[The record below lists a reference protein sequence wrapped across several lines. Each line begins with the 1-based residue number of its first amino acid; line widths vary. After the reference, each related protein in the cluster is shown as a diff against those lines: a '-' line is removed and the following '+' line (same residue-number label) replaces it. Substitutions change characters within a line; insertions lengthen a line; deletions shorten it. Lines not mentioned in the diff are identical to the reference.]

1 MPLSTIPSYS
11 PDGIEIMT
19 SGLPFD
25 DIRALLATPR
35 PADEKAADHVKR
47 DFHRYAEAGGSL
59 GRLEELAVW
68 LAGWS
73 GRPRPMILRPLLAIF
88 AGSHGVAARNVSALP
103 ATATAAMV
111 ERCASGAAPVCQLC
125 SICDLGLKVF
135 DLALDLPT
143 GDIAMEPALDEKATA
158 ATMAFGMEAI
168 AGGTD
173 LLCLS
178 NFGVGNSIVA
188 AAICAALFGGRGADW
203 VGDEPGAGGSMRG
216 RKAGV
221 VDAALSVHSGRLAD
235 PLEVLRR
242 LGGREFAAI
251 AGAIISAR
259 SERIPVV
266 LDGYAAVAAA
276 AILHAVNPDAIGHCV
291 LAGLSGDEGQA
302 KAAMR
307 LGLKPLLDLQIGD
320 SGVAAVLAASLL
332 KAASTGYASVA
343 VSGVR

>member
-1 MPLSTIPSYS
+1 
-11 PDGIEIMT
+11 MT

-25 DIRALLATPR
+25 DFRMLLATPR
-35 PADEKAADHVKR
+35 PRDEKSADRVRR
-47 DFHRYAEAGGSL
+47 DFSRYAEAGDSL

-73 GRPRPMILRPLLAIF
+73 GRPRPMILKPLLAIF

-103 ATATAAMV
+103 ATAAVAQV
-111 ERCASGAAPVCQLC
+111 ERCSSGAAPVCQLC
-125 SICDLGLKVF
+125 STHDLGLKVF

-143 GDIAMEPALDEKATA
+143 GDITTEPAMDEKATA

-178 NFGVGNSIVA
+178 DFGVGNTTVA

-203 VGDEPGAGGSMRG
+203 VGAEPGADNALTG
-216 RKAGV
+216 RKAGM

-251 AGAIISAR
+251 AGAIIAAR

-266 LDGYAAVAAA
+266 LDGYVAVAAA
-276 AILHAVNPDAIGHCV
+276 AVLHAANPEAIGHCL
-291 LAGLSGDEGQA
+291 LAGLSGDAGQA
-302 KAAMR
+302 RAASR
-307 LGLKPLLDLQIGD
+307 LGLKPLLDLGIGD
-320 SGVAAVLAASLL
+320 SGVAAALAAGLL

>member
-1 MPLSTIPSYS
+1 
-11 PDGIEIMT
+11 MT

-25 DIRALLATPR
+25 DFRTLLAAPC
-35 PADEKAADHVKR
+35 PMDQKAADHVVQ
-47 DFHRYAEAGGSL
+47 DFRRYAGKGGSL

-88 AGSHGVAARNVSALP
+88 AGSHGVAARNISDLP
-103 ATATAAMV
+103 VGATAAMV
-111 ERCASGAAPVCQLC
+111 EQCSSGAAPACQLC
-125 SICDLGLKVF
+125 STYDLGLKVF

-143 GDIAMEPALDEKATA
+143 GDIAIEPALDEKATA

-178 NFGVGNSIVA
+178 AFGVGNSTVA

-203 VGDEPGAGGSMRG
+203 VGDEPGADRSIRG
-216 RKAGV
+216 RKAGM

-251 AGAIISAR
+251 VGAIIAAR
-259 SERIPVV
+259 SEHIPVV
-266 LDGYAAVAAA
+266 LDGYPAVAAA
-276 AILHAVNPDAIGHCV
+276 AVLHAVNPDTIGHCV
-291 LAGLSGDEGQA
+291 LAGLSGDDGQA
-302 KAAMR
+302 KAAAR
-307 LGLKPLLDLQIGD
+307 LGLKPLLDLDIGE
-320 SGVAAVLAASLL
+320 SGVAAVLAAGLL
-332 KAASTGYASVA
+332 KAASTCYASVA

>member
-1 MPLSTIPSYS
+1 
-11 PDGIEIMT
+11 MT

-25 DIRALLATPR
+25 DFRTLLAAPR
-35 PADEKAADHVKR
+35 PIDQKAADHVVQ
-47 DFHRYAEAGGSL
+47 DFRRYAGKGGSL
-59 GRLEELAVW
+59 GCLEELAVW

-88 AGSHGVAARNVSALP
+88 AGSHGVAARNISALP
-103 ATATAAMV
+103 IGATAAMV
-111 ERCASGAAPVCQLC
+111 ERCSSGAAPACQLC
-125 SICDLGLKVF
+125 STYDLGLKVF

-143 GDIAMEPALDEKATA
+143 GDIAIESALDEKATA

-178 NFGVGNSIVA
+178 AFGVGNSTVA

-203 VGDEPGAGGSMRG
+203 VGDEPGADRSIRG
-216 RKAGV
+216 RKAGM

-251 AGAIISAR
+251 AGAIIAAR
-259 SERIPVV
+259 SEHIPVV
-266 LDGYAAVAAA
+266 LDGYPAVAAA
-276 AILHAVNPDAIGHCV
+276 AVLHAVNPDAIGHCV
-291 LAGLSGDEGQA
+291 LAGLSADDGQA
-302 KAAMR
+302 KAAAR
-307 LGLKPLLDLQIGD
+307 LGFKPLLDLDIGE
-320 SGVAAVLAASLL
+320 SGVAAVLAAGLL
-332 KAASTGYASVA
+332 KAASTCYASVA

>member
-35 PADEKAADHVKR
+35 PADEKAADRVRR
-47 DFHRYAEAGGSL
+47 DFHRYAEVGGSL

-103 ATATAAMV
+103 AGATAAMV
-111 ERCASGAAPVCQLC
+111 ERCSSGAAPVCQLC
-125 SICDLGLKVF
+125 STYDLGLKVF

-178 NFGVGNSIVA
+178 NFGVGNSTVA

-221 VDAALSVHSGRLAD
+221 VDAALSVHSGHLAD

-276 AILHAVNPDAIGHCV
+276 AILHAMNPDAIGHCV

-320 SGVAAVLAASLL
+320 SGVAAVLAAGLL

>member
-1 MPLSTIPSYS
+1 
-11 PDGIEIMT
+11 MT
-19 SGLPFD
+19 TGLPFD
-25 DIRALLATPR
+25 DFRTLLAAPR
-35 PADEKAADHVKR
+35 PRDEKAAGHVAQ
-47 DFHRYAEAGGSL
+47 DFRRYAEKGGSL

-88 AGSHGVAARNVSALP
+88 AGSHGVAARNISALP
-103 ATATAAMV
+103 AAATADMV
-111 ERCASGAAPVCQLC
+111 ERCSSGAAPVCQLC
-125 SICDLGLKVF
+125 STHDLGLKVF

-143 GDIAMEPALDEKATA
+143 GDIAMEPALDEKAAA

-173 LLCLS
+173 LLCLGD
-178 NFGVGNSIVA
+178 FGVGNSTVA
-188 AAICAALFGGRGADW
+188 AAVCAALFGGRGADW
-203 VGDEPGAGGSMRG
+203 VGDEPGADGSMRG

-276 AILHAVNPDAIGHCV
+276 AILHAVNPDTIGHCL
-291 LAGLSGDEGQA
+291 LAGLSGDDGQA
-302 KAAMR
+302 KAAAR
-307 LGLKPLLDLQIGD
+307 LGLKPLLDLHIGD
-320 SGVAAVLAASLL
+320 NGVAAVLAAGLL

-343 VSGVR
+343 VSGVDRGNRV